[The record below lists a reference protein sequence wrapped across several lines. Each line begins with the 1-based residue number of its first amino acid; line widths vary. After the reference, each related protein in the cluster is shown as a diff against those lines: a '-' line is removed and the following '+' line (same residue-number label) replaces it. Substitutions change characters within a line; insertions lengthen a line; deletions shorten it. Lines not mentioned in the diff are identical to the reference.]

1 MVNTAEAHATRA
13 DAAHEVFA
21 LSLAQT
27 LAKELA
33 AGRVELPG
41 FPDVATQVQRVLAD
55 EDVTPLRV
63 VRVVGAE
70 PVLAGRIVQCANSV
84 IFNPGGK
91 QVLELR
97 TAIARVGLDFVRT
110 LTISFAVNQ
119 LKSVASLRA
128 IEPQLHA
135 LWLRSVTVSTLCFV
149 IARRLARINADTALL
164 AGLLHGIGA
173 LYIQTRATAHP
184 ELLAS
189 PGVYAKI
196 EREWEASIA
205 HALLESWRVSG
216 VIIDAVDR
224 LHRTE
229 RESAGPVGLPEVL
242 RASVI
247 LERAQRAPP
256 HELEAAIAASPACAR
271 LGLTPDVY
279 ATITQESE
287 SEIAALRGVL
297 GC

>member
-1 MVNTAEAHATRA
+1 MVNSTGAQGTKAGV
-13 DAAHEVFA
+13 AHEVFA

-41 FPDVATQVQRVLAD
+41 FPDVANQVQRILAD
-55 EDVTPLRV
+55 ENVTPLRV
-63 VRVVGAE
+63 VRVIGAE

-84 IFNPGGK
+84 IFNPCSR
-91 QVLELR
+91 QVIDLR

-119 LKSVASLRA
+119 LKSIASLRA

-149 IARRLARINADTALL
+149 IARRLSRSNADTALL
-164 AGLLHGIGA
+164 AGLLHGVGA
-173 LYIQTRATAHP
+173 LYILTRATEHP

-189 PGVYAKI
+189 PGLYREV

-216 VIIDAVDR
+216 EIVDAVDR

-229 RESAGPVGLPEVL
+229 RAAVGSVGLPEVL
-242 RASVI
+242 RASVV
-247 LERAQRAPP
+247 LDRAQRDSQD
-256 HELEAAIAASPACAR
+256 LAATMAKSPACVR
-271 LGLTPDVY
+271 LGLTPEVY
-279 ATITQESE
+279 ATIAEESE
-287 SEIAALRGVL
+287 VEIAALRGAL